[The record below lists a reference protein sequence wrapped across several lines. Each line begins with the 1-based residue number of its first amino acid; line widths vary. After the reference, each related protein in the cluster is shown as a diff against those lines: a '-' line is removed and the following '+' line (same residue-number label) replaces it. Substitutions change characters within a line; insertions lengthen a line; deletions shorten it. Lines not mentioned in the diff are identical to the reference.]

1 MENSGN
7 NLQILSCELT
17 LSSTMKSLALP
28 PRMFIITS
36 SSVDDLPV
44 SVGKKQYGQSSVL
57 SLVLGIP

>member
-1 MENSGN
+1 
-7 NLQILSCELT
+7 
-17 LSSTMKSLALP
+17 MKSLALP